1 MPPCGQRDC
10 QRAADRIAVPQRD
23 SGVAVNC
30 VFGPDWYKNVMSSQI
45 ISLAAQFADLGGP
58 AGIAARL
65 VEPGTLTLLV
75 VGLTGLLVGRFL
87 IHRNS
92 D

>member
-1 MPPCGQRDC
+1 MT
-10 QRAADRIAVPQRD
+10 
-23 SGVAVNC
+23 
-30 VFGPDWYKNVMSSQI
+30 SQF

-65 VEPGTLTLLV
+65 VEPSALTLLAI
-75 VGLTGLLVGRFL
+75 GLAGVLVGRFL
-87 IHRNS
+87 MGRNS

>member
-1 MPPCGQRDC
+1 
-10 QRAADRIAVPQRD
+10 
-23 SGVAVNC
+23 
-30 VFGPDWYKNVMSSQI
+30 MSSQV

-65 VEPGTLTLLV
+65 TEPSGLV
-75 VGLTGLLVGRFL
+75 LVGIALGGIIFGRFVL
-87 IHRNS
+87 NRKH

>member
-1 MPPCGQRDC
+1 
-10 QRAADRIAVPQRD
+10 
-23 SGVAVNC
+23 
-30 VFGPDWYKNVMSSQI
+30 MSNQV

-65 VEPGTLTLLV
+65 TEPSGFVLIGIALA
-75 VGLTGLLVGRFL
+75 GLLVGRFL
-87 IHRNS
+87 LNRNH